1 MDGSDRITA
10 LMADMDAHSRADFD
24 DDVALFMKYRK
35 MTPKGIMQLCESQQ
49 EEIKIK
55 RDAIS
60 RLTAENAAMRK
71 ALEPFA
77 GIETGVSGADDDLWY
92 IYDGDQL
99 TVGDFRR
106 ARAALQHQGSST
118 KSEE

>member
-10 LMADMDAHSRADFD
+10 LMADMDAHSRANFD
-24 DDVALFMKYRK
+24 DDVALFMKYRN
-35 MTPKGIMQLCESQQ
+35 MTPKGIMQLCETQQ

-60 RLTAENAAMRK
+60 RLIATLEEISRCTDTRSGNGDSLVHTMAAVTLK
-71 ALEPFA
+71 AH
-77 GIETGVSGADDDLWY
+77 GA
-92 IYDGDQL
+92 
-99 TVGDFRR
+99 
-106 ARAALQHQGSST
+106 ST